1 MALTPGQQKCV
12 DTFVGPL
19 SVSAGAGSGKTYT
32 LTKRIVNA
40 FETGFVDDIGQ
51 VLAITFTSK
60 AAGEIKSRVKGALK
74 ASGRSDQALLVDS
87 AWISTIH
94 GACSRI
100 LRAHAL
106 ELGINPEFKVA
117 DEATAKTMLDE
128 SLEEVLGA
136 ENDLVSPCG
145 FDDLFEEYGGSA
157 KGFSAGSS
165 VEDMVR
171 TLVSSAGAS
180 PDGISSLVL
189 PPSARGVHR
198 LASDMLDVASAAI
211 AAAETQKQSRSRDT
225 FLERSAK
232 ALEGLESALGKESL
246 SSKELLGLFNAFPMP
261 ARNFGGAE
269 YKAQAAELA
278 QEYLALAAEARLGL
292 AEPLLRE
299 LIHLASLV
307 SEAYARRKREA
318 GLLDND
324 DLLTCASRMFVEHPE
339 VAADYT
345 NRFKLIMID
354 EFQDTDQMQ
363 IDMVKRMA
371 GEGLER
377 LCTVGDAQ
385 QSIYRFRGA
394 DVSVYQR
401 HVQAV
406 ERSNAEGGITLSD
419 NFRSHV
425 DVLAFVDCIF
435 SQPTVFGRS
444 FMSLCAS
451 RDEARVKSPYRGCTP
466 RIEVQLTTYVNGVPS
481 DDARHVVARRIAES
495 FAGLRRAGQSASD
508 MVILLGAMSHA
519 DVFADALREAGLPC
533 VVSGGSIFS
542 SASEVQLMVRLAE
555 VIANPKDTEALF
567 EVLSSELFLLSAD
580 DFIALSTRL
589 DERRNIP
596 RRVSLDKGVRSLA
609 RDASR
614 GENVSPALAQAL
626 SVLAAVEDAVGIESV
641 SSIMRRIVL
650 DSGWLA
656 RLEDGGPEG
665 LARAANVYKAIRMV
679 EGIEA
684 EKALGPAGI
693 ASEFRLRV
701 EVAKEAPG
709 ALSATSG
716 DFVRIMT
723 IHASKGLEF
732 PVVAI
737 AELRSDASRAKKLVC
752 TSIGGKT
759 YLSLDAGSSL
769 SALTEKTSSLV
780 AKCGSYDPFSAEGNE
795 LDEASLEQLIVI
807 SFGHTAAEIR
817 AAIREREQQGEAQE
831 AKRLLYVAIT
841 RAKEAV
847 ICAPMGKR
855 TKDGKPG
862 LSKSAWGDVES
873 ALVGEGELFEPGV
886 SMFDYGGDSPA
897 RVERIDL
904 FPKQDEDAG
913 STDDDDSA
921 CSNASV
927 SGEPAFADVPVV
939 KPFSERPYVIPASPR
954 ADVHSYSSLAKA
966 SGAAAA
972 FAFDEIGGEAAAR
985 LESDVSPD
993 AFDWDD
999 GYHAAFAV
1007 DADKATDLGTAFHR
1021 LAQYA
1026 VLAREQGSSLA
1037 CPPQD
1042 RVDALCRSSHLTSL
1056 QVARLHAALRR
1067 WFESGIAHKVGGYR
1081 SVRAEVPFFVQ
1092 VGEGGDA
1099 PFLEGEI
1106 DLLADNGD
1114 ASAAFV
1120 VDYKTG
1126 GSPLEDAETLR
1137 SKHELQA
1144 KCYAYAVL
1152 AQGFEHVDLAFVRVE
1167 QHDGGAPGDEL
1178 EVVAYSFAQDDSALL
1193 EQEIASTVARSAT
1206 R

>member
-40 FETGFVDDIGQ
+40 FETGFIDDIGQ

-106 ELGINPEFKVA
+106 ELGINPAFKIA
-117 DEATAKTMLDE
+117 DEATARTMLDE

-145 FDDLFEEYGGSA
+145 FDGLFEEYGSSSG
-157 KGFSAGSS
+157 GFSAGSS
-165 VEDMVR
+165 VADMVR
-171 TLVSSAGAS
+171 TLVTSAGAS
-180 PDGISSLVL
+180 PNGISSLVL
-189 PPSARGVHR
+189 PPPARGVHR
-198 LASDMLDVASAAI
+198 LASDMLDAVSAAI

-232 ALEGLESALGKESL
+232 ALEGLESALGKEGL

-292 AEPLLRE
+292 AEP
-299 LIHLASLV
+299 HLAELV
-307 SEAYARRKREA
+307 QLANLVCDAYARRKREA

-363 IDMVKRMA
+363 VDMIKRMA

-394 DVSVYQR
+394 DVSVYHR
-401 HVQAV
+401 HVRTV
-406 ERSNAEGGITLSD
+406 EQSNAEGSITLSD

-425 DVLAFVDCIF
+425 DVLAFVDRIF
-435 SQPTVFGRS
+435 SQPEVFGRS
-444 FMSLCAS
+444 FMSLSAS
-451 RDEARVKSPYRGCTP
+451 RDEARVKNPYCDSAP
-466 RIEVQLTTYVNGVPS
+466 RIEVQLTTYTRGVAS
-481 DDARHVVARRIAES
+481 DDARLVVAQRIAER
-495 FAGLRRAGQSASD
+495 FAELRAAGQNASD
-508 MVILLGAMSHA
+508 MVVLLGTMRRA

-542 SASEVQLMVRLAE
+542 AAPEVQLMVRLAE

-567 EVLSSELFLLSAD
+567 EVLSSELFSLSAD

-589 DERRNIP
+589 DEQWGIP
-596 RRVSLDKGVRSLA
+596 RRVSLDRGVRVLA
-609 RDASR
+609 SDASR
-614 GENVSPALAQAL
+614 TENASPALVQAL
-626 SVLAAVEDAVGIESV
+626 SILAGIEDAVGVARV
-641 SSIMRRIVL
+641 SSIMRSVLL

-679 EGIEA
+679 EGIEK

-693 ASEFRLRV
+693 ASELRLRV

-737 AELRSDASRAKKLVC
+737 AELRSDASRARKLAC
-752 TSIGGKT
+752 TGIGGKT
-759 YLSLDAGSSL
+759 YLSLDVGDSL
-769 SALTEKTSSLV
+769 AAFTEKTSTLI
-780 AKCGSYDPFSAEGNE
+780 AKCGSFNPFTGGDE
-795 LDEASLEQLIVI
+795 LDEESLEQIIANPSGRSATEV
-807 SFGHTAAEIR
+807 R
-817 AAIREREQQGEAQE
+817 AAIREREQRGEAEE

-847 ICAPMGKR
+847 ICAPMGSR
-855 TKDGKPG
+855 TKNDGTG
-862 LSKSAWGDVES
+862 LSKSAWGDVQS
-873 ALVGEGELFEPGV
+873 ALVGEGEVFEPGV
-886 SMFDYGGDSPA
+886 SMLDYGGEAPA
-897 RVERIDL
+897 RVERVDLSPDQAEEDGADGVVEHSDASPSAEPDFIDI
-904 FPKQDEDAG
+904 
-913 STDDDDSA
+913 
-921 CSNASV
+921 
-927 SGEPAFADVPVV
+927 PVV
-939 KPFSERPYVIPASPR
+939 APFSERPYVLPESAR
-954 ADVHSYSSLAKA
+954 AGVYSYSSLAEGSSHGAPSLEA
-966 SGAAAA
+966 S
-972 FAFDEIGGEAAAR
+972 
-985 LESDVSPD
+985 ESDSDEASLLIDGDASPD
-993 AFDWDD
+993 SDRF
-999 GYHAAFAV
+999 GEPRSAFAV

-1026 VLAREQGSSLA
+1026 VLTREEGSHLI

-1042 RVDALCRSSHLTSL
+1042 RIDALCRSCRLTPL
-1056 QVARLHAALRR
+1056 QTTRLHAALHR
-1067 WFESGIAHKVGGYR
+1067 WFESSVAQKVARYR
-1081 SVRAEVPFFVQ
+1081 SVRAEVPFFIR
-1092 VGEGGDA
+1092 VGEGEAA

-1106 DLLADNGD
+1106 DLLADDGD
-1114 ASAAFV
+1114 SSGAFV

-1126 GSPLEDAETLR
+1126 GSPLEDAETLPV
-1137 SKHELQA
+1137 KHELQA

-1152 AQGFEHVDLAFVRVE
+1152 AQGFNRVDLAFVRVE
-1167 QHDGGAPGDEL
+1167 QHDEGKPGDEP
-1178 EVVAYSFAQDDSALL
+1178 EVVPYSFTQDDLASL
-1193 EQEIASTVARSAT
+1193 EGEIVAAIDHRAAQ
-1206 R
+1206 